1 MCLSFL
7 VVFFCLFQGI
17 SKRSDL
23 PKKKGMQK
31 RAEVAAL
38 DQEEE
43 QVEEEEE
50 EEEEDETRTESGTTL
65 GARYVTETDES

>member
-1 MCLSFL
+1 MTC
-7 VVFFCLFQGI
+7 
-17 SKRSDL
+17 R
-23 PKKKGMQK
+23 KKKGMQK